1 METTYLG
8 IGTNNGD
15 RAKNLAKALVLI
27 EGKAGRIL
35 KSSSVYETEPW
46 GFESPHFFLNMV
58 LKVETTLSPVKLL
71 EIVHII
77 EAELGRKRSRTRYV
91 SRVMDIDILFYGD
104 EVISTKELVI
114 PHPLISERK
123 FVLVPLVEIEPDL
136 VHPVFR
142 KTISDLLIRCS
153 DKNDVSMVKGTGSQ
167 SNPLSAKLK

>member
-46 GFESPHFFLNMV
+46 GFESPNFFLNMV